1 MSDSR
6 SSYGEPVDEPKDV
19 VDHDVVS
26 RAHEGLA
33 EAEAARRDA
42 EATNAPAPDRAPV
55 DSAADERV
63 EPGAQERAEPVA
75 HERAEPDGVP
85 WYERDDVPLDDE
97 PAVTAS
103 EPAVERDTSYAPA
116 ARTSGAA
123 PASEPAS
130 VASEPTYTAPEPAYA
145 APEPTYAA
153 ESSYAAGAA
162 TAPAAQPIFVQ
173 APEAPRARG
182 NRGAAG
188 AIGLLAALV
197 FAVLFLAAWLGLEL
211 LYDGG
216 ITLAEVPQTA
226 LAALTTWTLWVPVVT
241 FYIGFWLLGAFINRG
256 RWGHWVVWGILVG
269 LFAYAGNLLGELF
282 QAPFWMLTAREGAT
296 LVEEQLLAPLSIVAF
311 VLGRELTIWFGA
323 WVAARGRRATELND
337 EAQREYERTLEAGPQ
352 LRQG

>member
-19 VDHDVVS
+19 VNHDVVS

-33 EAEAARRDA
+33 EAEAARREA
-42 EATNAPAPDRAPV
+42 EAADAPGPERAPV

-63 EPGAQERAEPVA
+63 EPVAQDRAEPVS
-75 HERAEPDGVP
+75 HERVEPDGVP

-103 EPAVERDTSYAPA
+103 EPAAERDTSYAPA
-116 ARTSGAA
+116 AWTGGTAQ
-123 PASEPAS
+123 ASEPAS
-130 VASEPTYTAPEPAYA
+130 VAPEQTYA
-145 APEPTYAA
+145 APEPASA
-153 ESSYAAGAA
+153 PEPSYAAGAAAA

-216 ITLAEVPQTA
+216 ITLAEVPQAA
-226 LAALTTWTLWVPVVT
+226 LAALTTWTLWVPVVA